1 MTKIKPSNDHYP
13 LTSAQ
18 VKTLTEVIQN
28 GDLNTCDSDI
38 GAFLLLLR
46 AFTYGDDTARENM
59 LCEVEAVIM
68 PLTNCA
74 GDAIDGLVQRSLQA
88 AQKREGR

>member
-1 MTKIKPSNDHYP
+1 MAKTKSSATNYP

-28 GDLNTCDSDI
+28 GDLNTRDEDI

-59 LCEVEAVIM
+59 LCEVEAVLM
-68 PLTNCA
+68 PVTHCA
-74 GDAIDGLVQRSLQA
+74 GDAVDGLVQRSLQA
-88 AQKREGR
+88 AQKWR

>member
-1 MTKIKPSNDHYP
+1 MAKINKSATLYP

-28 GDLNTCDSDI
+28 GDLNTNDENI

-74 GDAIDGLVQRSLQA
+74 GEAVDGLVQRSLQA
-88 AQKREGR
+88 AQKRR

>member
-1 MTKIKPSNDHYP
+1 MAKINKSATLYP
-13 LTSAQ
+13 LTSTQ

-28 GDLNTCDSDI
+28 GDLNTNDSDI

-68 PLTNCA
+68 PVTRCA

-88 AQKREGR
+88 AQKWR